1 MATSCTSTVAD
12 DGLRRQSP
20 WQDAGMKL
28 RDVGP
33 DDLALWERL
42 RCDPV
47 MNTEL
52 GGPQPREEIPG
63 KLAED
68 VAAVNT
74 DTSWISVV
82 ESDGGKAMGSVCIWT
97 HAGDV
102 PFTEIGWGVLPEFQ
116 GQGVGKR
123 SVATIL
129 ERARND
135 GRWGTIHAFP
145 AVSNAPSNGIC
156 RSLGFTLIGQEAFE
170 FRGTTLHCNHWQ
182 IDPAEA
188 LDPLP

>member
-1 MATSCTSTVAD
+1 
-12 DGLRRQSP
+12 
-20 WQDAGMKL
+20 MKL

-42 RCDPV
+42 RCDPA

-74 DTSWISVV
+74 DTSWIVV
-82 ESDGGKAMGSVCIWT
+82 AESDDGEAMGSVCIWR
-97 HAGDV
+97 HDDDA
-102 PFTEIGWGVLPEFQ
+102 PFSEIGWGVLPEFQ
-116 GQGVGKR
+116 GRGVGKR
-123 SVATIL
+123 SVAALL
-129 ERARND
+129 ERAGAD

-145 AVSNAPSNGIC
+145 AITNAPSNGIC

-182 IDPAEA
+182 IDPAED